1 MILAD
6 FWSENAVAIILGV
19 ISSFGGLVAWL
30 TKIARQMTRLE
41 AGQEFI
47 IENMKRMGNDSTTSR
62 DSVRE
67 ELERVKTQ
75 VHGLEITLAGMHG
88 AKPNGAGV

>member
-6 FWSENAVAIILGV
+6 FVEQNAVAII
-19 ISSFGGLVAWL
+19 FGALSIIGGGATWL

-41 AGQEFI
+41 AGQEFL
-47 IENMKRMGNDSTTSR
+47 IENMKRMGNDSTSSR

-67 ELERVKTQ
+67 ELERVKTRQ
-75 VHGLEITLAGMHG
+75 NGLELEW
-88 AKPNGAGV
+88 AKWQGGHPNGAH